1 MKEYKF
7 EIGKEKGIY
16 KINDAD
22 VTQNILTEP
31 LILPFGALIAL
42 YRNVSRF
49 CYKECIGG
57 QSIYG
62 NVRDF
67 PYLNAVLRDKEV
79 QREACSRTFSF
90 FQNDRRKDLYEMYQF
105 ILDGN
110 TLKYYF
116 PRHALLS
123 FCNDIGK
130 FLIHC
135 DEPKIKIWADYVLN
149 KMAEDVELDYELF
162 KKWIFYVYPETPRCY
177 YEVYFDAYDNI
188 DEHLSLRQNVDLAHA
203 YIIDHQ
209 FDYD

>member
-67 PYLNAVLRDKEV
+67 PYLNAVL
-79 QREACSRTFSF
+79 
-90 FQNDRRKDLYEMYQF
+90 
-105 ILDGN
+105 
-110 TLKYYF
+110 
-116 PRHALLS
+116 